1 MSSPVILIPRQFKGV
16 TLSKLANDITS
27 QHPNGL
33 PESMTFDFQQL
44 SFIRPAG
51 VVFLSNLFWWLHEHG
66 TTVNLINADSDTKA
80 LEYLDDSLFFEQ
92 HCGHKIRSNATPRQ
106 TTRPLVRIA
115 HDHSHAWLAT
125 NLIPWLAKSLSLTE
139 ASLYEVKTCLS
150 ELFNN
155 IKDHTQFDIGSIFVQ
170 HYPNENRVSI
180 SLSDFGLGIPEKVK
194 ETVPGLSDSAA
205 IVQAVQEGFTS
216 RSTPGNAGLGL
227 DYLLRTVVGTNDGA
241 VTIFSLGGI
250 VEFQKKDGKI
260 SHKVLQNVGFCPGT
274 TIDINLRT
282 DLIEWIP
289 QEREELEW

>member
-1 MSSPVILIPRQFKGV
+1 MSSPILIPRQFKGV
-16 TLSKLANDITS
+16 TLSKLADDITS
-27 QHPNGL
+27 QHPSGFPVSL
-33 PESMTFDFQQL
+33 TFDFQQL

-51 VVFLSNLFWWLHEHG
+51 VVFLSNLFWWLHQHG
-66 TTVNLINADSDTKA
+66 TAVHLINVDKDTKA

-92 HCGHKIRSNATPRQ
+92 HCGRKIRPNAAPRQ

-115 HDHSHAWLAT
+115 HEQSHDWLAS
-125 NLIPWLAKSLSLTE
+125 NLIPWLANSLGLTE
-139 ASLYEVKTCLS
+139 ASLYELKTCLS

-155 IKDHTQFDIGSIFVQ
+155 IQDHTQFDIGSIFVQ

-180 SLSDFGLGIPEKVK
+180 SLSDFGLGIPAKVK
-194 ETVPGLSDSAA
+194 ETVPNLSDSAA
-205 IVQAVQEGFTS
+205 IIQAVQEGFTS

-227 DYLLRTVVGTNDGA
+227 DYLLRTVVGTNNGT

-250 VEFQKKDGKI
+250 VQFRRNDGKI
-260 SHKVLQNVGFCPGT
+260 CPIIAKNVGFCPGT